1 MILSPTILQSEP
13 APFQINCK
21 FLSKW
26 GVVSKFYIFYLLI
39 FECSTPTPHTH
50 THPQIP
56 TFPPP
61 YSPLHPTFP
70 PLFNTISP
78 PTIIFTHI
86 FTLFHHTL
94 YYYLCFPHHY
104 FYIYNFPLNCL
115 YSM

>member
-50 THPQIP
+50 THLQISTLSP
-56 TFPPP
+56 T

-70 PLFNTISP
+70 HYLTPFPHPLSFLLT
-78 PTIIFTHI
+78 F
-86 FTLFHHTL
+86 FTLFHHIP
-94 YYYLCFPHHY
+94 YPYLCFPHHY

-115 YSM
+115 CSI

>member
-39 FECSTPTPHTH
+39 FECSTPTPHTTH
-50 THPQIP
+50 TYKFQHFHHLIP
-56 TFPPP
+56 HFTPPFPHFLTLFPRPLSFLLTF
-61 YSPLHPTFP
+61 
-70 PLFNTISP
+70 
-78 PTIIFTHI
+78 
-86 FTLFHHTL
+86 FTLFHHTP
-94 YYYLCFPHHY
+94 YHYLCFPHHY

-115 YSM
+115 CSI